1 MSSEEQLKTGTQNV
15 LETVRLMLGDLRK
28 SDRKVAVCVLEDP
41 ARILGATVAETAEM
55 AAVSQPTVIRF
66 CNAIGCD
73 GFQDFKLRLAQSL
86 ALGTPATNAAILEN
100 DGIDEVSR
108 KIFDFTMTSLDW
120 ARSRLDRASLAAA
133 VEMILT
139 ARRLEFFGFGASAI
153 VAQDAQQKF
162 PLFGIPCGVTMDS
175 HQQLMVASM
184 MLPGDVA
191 VVISNTGSTLSVIEL
206 ARLAREQGAKVIAL
220 TGAPD
225 APLVNYCDVV
235 LNVETLENTHL
246 YTPTTSRIA
255 ALAVID
261 ILSTCVALRLD
272 KPHNERLKRM
282 KRHLSQMRRNAAF

>member
-133 VEMILT
+133 V
-139 ARRLEFFGFGASAI
+139 
-153 VAQDAQQKF
+153 
-162 PLFGIPCGVTMDS
+162 
-175 HQQLMVASM
+175 
-184 MLPGDVA
+184 
-191 VVISNTGSTLSVIEL
+191 
-206 ARLAREQGAKVIAL
+206 
-220 TGAPD
+220 
-225 APLVNYCDVV
+225 
-235 LNVETLENTHL
+235 
-246 YTPTTSRIA
+246 
-255 ALAVID
+255 
-261 ILSTCVALRLD
+261 
-272 KPHNERLKRM
+272 
-282 KRHLSQMRRNAAF
+282 